1 MKDKGTVKID
11 ILELDQYV
19 KVASDSVPNPLT
31 DWMALKSQLQ
41 VKGLKSFHDAL
52 SQEPL
57 PPLDTIKAEYS
68 VLLLNDLELVS
79 KRREN
84 NSVRRQ
90 MPKFKKEFYE
100 ELRLPF
106 NERSKEYKEFV
117 TEYSKLEASTH
128 AVEAISAKALLDLD
142 NPESSITSI
151 KTNLNENLDIYKREY
166 GAQTL
171 KDYNRALIGFK
182 GSDGVVRSVT
192 IEEIRSSAKLDL
204 TREQREFILTSWQQG
219 SFESGWL
226 AGLGM
231 MNGDDSRTLSYA
243 HSVNRTQILID
254 VSEGGVKVHNRIVAQ
269 LADTTD
275 QENPKKVDYVE
286 GATTIDI
293 TAMKADR
300 FIPGCASAEPKI
312 EFQLTK
318 VAEDIAFNLP
328 EGLNVED
335 VPDHLRLAEKVKE
348 LGINAALYSIVNNTP
363 DASKAQGL
371 LGGVVSKETAAELI
385 ADARKK
391 HVDEIF
397 SRIGKIEDPFVR
409 AEAIILQL
417 EEDKNLLVDSPDP
430 KFHQRAVELYCK
442 AEKDP
447 ELRKQFAMEHLD
459 GFLKQQKSTTLN
471 DQMVG
476 KMQEAVVSILSPICK
491 DQKEKSAL
499 EKNAAKLVRQCA
511 ADVGKKMSWSQAW
524 ERFKDR
530 VSDIVGSLIR
540 SDNSIKKIIA
550 EHPKLK
556 QTFESNLKSTDTKS
570 IPPKAKPSE
579 GIHR

>member
-1 MKDKGTVKID
+1 M
-11 ILELDQYV
+11 
-19 KVASDSVPNPLT
+19 
-31 DWMALKSQLQ
+31 
-41 VKGLKSFHDAL
+41 
-52 SQEPL
+52 
-57 PPLDTIKAEYS
+57 
-68 VLLLNDLELVS
+68 ELVS

-90 MPKFKKEFYE
+90 IPKFKKEFYE

-117 TEYSKLEASTH
+117 TEYSKLDASTH

-151 KTNLNENLDIYKREY
+151 KANLNENLDIYKREY

-182 GSDGVVRSVT
+182 GSDGGVVRSVT

-204 TREQREFILTSWQQG
+204 TGEQREFILTSWQQG

-231 MNGDDSRTLSYA
+231 MHGDDSRTLSYA
-243 HSVNRTQILID
+243 HSVNRTQIFID

-275 QENPKKVDYVE
+275 PENPKKVDYVE

-293 TAMKADR
+293 TDMKADR
-300 FIPGCASAEPKI
+300 FIPGCATAEPKI

-328 EGLNVED
+328 EGLKVED
-335 VPDHLRLAEKVKE
+335 VPDHLRLAGKVQE

-363 DASKAQGL
+363 GASKAQGL

-397 SRIGKIEDPFVR
+397 SRIGKIEGPFVR

-471 DQMVG
+471 DKMVA

-524 ERFKDR
+524 ERFKDS
-530 VSDIVGSLIR
+530 VSDIVGTLIC
-540 SDNSIKKIIA
+540 SDNSIKK
-550 EHPKLK
+550 
-556 QTFESNLKSTDTKS
+556 
-570 IPPKAKPSE
+570 
-579 GIHR
+579 